1 MGGVRGREVLDSRG
15 NPTVEA
21 EVGLAGGEV
30 GWAAVPSG
38 ASTGQH
44 EAVELRDGDPERYL
58 GKGVRRAVENIDQV
72 IAPALRGRSAAEQGE
87 LDRVM
92 IELDGTPNK
101 SNLGANAILAVSLA
115 MARAVAGALE
125 LPLYRYLGG
134 VSASLLLLTAS
145 ALGLGAL
152 LLASEQLFSGL
163 KLAGALYL
171 FYLAWQSWRQAHHGA
186 EPQTASEAP
195 VNPGFR
201 SLFWRAF
208 ALGASNPKDILFF
221 AAFLPQFIQAGQP
234 FLPQL
239 LLMVATWTLLD
250 LGCKLAYGLGA
261 HGAAR
266 YLRSGQ
272 GQRWFNRTSAALF
285 GAAGIAALVNR

>member
-1 MGGVRGREVLDSRG
+1 MSLQTWLLFSAAAWVVILIPGPLSLLMVSNSL
-15 NPTVEA
+15 NY
-21 EVGLAGGEV
+21 GL
-30 GWAAVPSG
+30 
-38 ASTGQH
+38 
-44 EAVELRDGDPERYL
+44 
-58 GKGVRRAVENIDQV
+58 RRS
-72 IAPALRGRSAAEQGE
+72 APAF
-87 LDRVM
+87 
-92 IELDGTPNK
+92 
-101 SNLGANAILAVSLA
+101 
-115 MARAVAGALE
+115 
-125 LPLYRYLGG
+125 LGG
-134 VSASLLLLTAS
+134 VSASILLLTAS

-171 FYLAWQSWRQAHHGA
+171 FYLAWQSWRQARLSPK
-186 EPQTASEAP
+186 PQAAVEAP

-201 SLFWRAF
+201 PLFWRAF

-239 LLMVATWTLLD
+239 LLMLATWTLLD

-261 HGAAR
+261 QGAAR

-285 GAAGIAALVNR
+285 GAAGIGALVNR